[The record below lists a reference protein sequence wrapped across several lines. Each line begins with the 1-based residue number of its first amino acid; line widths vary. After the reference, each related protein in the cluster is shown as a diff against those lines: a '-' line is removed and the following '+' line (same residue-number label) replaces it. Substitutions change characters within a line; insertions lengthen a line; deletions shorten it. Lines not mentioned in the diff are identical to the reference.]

1 MKETLEKLW
10 SEYLLDECAV
20 IKTNDEQNL
29 SKKASLLY
37 DELNASLSNAQ
48 KEACKKYIDALCSLE
63 SSFAKRAFIKGCEFA
78 ISFLLE
84 AGNFKK

>member
-48 KEACKKYIDALCSLE
+48 KEACEKYIEKVSEIYSVDPDCGCPSLV
-63 SSFAKRAFIKGCEFA
+63 FVP
-78 ISFLLE
+78 
-84 AGNFKK
+84 

>member
-20 IKTNDEQNL
+20 IKTNDERNL

-48 KEACKKYIDALCSLE
+48 KEACEKYIDALCSLE
-63 SSFAKRAFIKGCEFA
+63 SSFTKRAFIKGCA
-78 ISFLLE
+78 GSIRIRLLVQ
-84 AGNFKK
+84 